1 MRDDGI
7 PSEDR
12 TILQRVC
19 RCLIRPGKPMENAFV
34 ESFQGRFRDECL
46 NLHWFKTLQDA
57 RETIETWRIEY
68 NTERPHSSLNDLTPA
83 EYAERMVLTA

>member
-1 MRDDGI
+1 
-7 PSEDR
+7 
-12 TILQRVC
+12 
-19 RCLIRPGKPMENAFV
+19 MENAFV

-68 NTERPHSSLNDLTPA
+68 NTERGC
-83 EYAERMVLTA
+83 TAFLIILLLQNMQRGWY